1 MNIISNNCL
10 AGYLYQQLK
19 ISYSNPFI
27 WTSIYGDSLETLV
40 FNFDKI
46 DFSNYEIHKD
56 TKWNFWFIIDNK
68 IRVDFTHHKFDANAN
83 VPYKKDSNLFYN
95 KIWEYI
101 VNKYDNRLCKMNEEP
116 VFVLDFWKTQYKQKK
131 HLCSLKTLNEESY
144 FEMWLNKD
152 YPHKT
157 IIIQPFIKENKKIK
171 NNLYIIYDKHLDDI
185 QNDGDPGGIAKRHYK
200 EIKKII
206 KTGEI

>member
-19 ISYSNPFI
+19 IPYSNPFI

-46 DFSNYEIHKD
+46 NFSNYEICKD
-56 TKWNFWFIIDNK
+56 KNWNFWFNVDDK
-68 IRVDFTHHKFDANAN
+68 IRIDFTHHKFDANAN
-83 VPYKKDSNLFYN
+83 KCYKKGSNLFYN

-101 VNKYDNRLCKMNEEP
+101 VDKYDTRLCRMNEEP

-131 HLCSLKTLNEESY
+131 HLCSLKTLNEITY
-144 FEMWLNKD
+144 FEMWLNKN
-152 YPHKT
+152 YPYKT
-157 IIIQPFIKENKKIK
+157 IIIQPFIKENKKKIK
-171 NNLYIIYDKHLDDI
+171 IIYM
-185 QNDGDPGGIAKRHYK
+185 
-200 EIKKII
+200 
-206 KTGEI
+206 